1 MAEFDLAV
9 IGAGSAGLS
18 VTAAA
23 AQLGVKVVLIERARM
38 GGDCLNTGCVPSKAL
53 LAASHAATTI
63 RGAGRLGLLVA
74 EPAIDW
80 NAVRAHVQGAI
91 AAIAPAD
98 SEARYRA
105 LGATVLRGQARFVAP
120 DALEVNGRRL
130 TARRIVVAAGSRAA
144 VPPIPGLDRVPF
156 LTNET
161 LFDLPHR
168 PEHLLILGG
177 GPIGLE
183 MADAFAGLGSR
194 VTVVEA
200 ATIASRE
207 DPELAAGLRAALKTR
222 GVTLLEGTAVAAL
235 EAGSAAAMTDE
246 AWAGEVGAGEAR
258 TGEARTG
265 ENRAREARAGEA
277 VADEAGKGAATGVE
291 SGMREA
297 RAEAAESGKPSGAAP
312 GVVLVLADGRRI
324 AGSHLLVAVGRRPNL
339 EGLELEAGGVLASP
353 AGIVTDR
360 GLRSVSNRRVFAAGD
375 IADPAGIGPRAFTH
389 VGSYHAGIIV
399 RRVLFRLPA
408 RLDYAALPR
417 VTYTDPELAQV
428 GMTEAEARSA
438 GVSVSVL
445 RWPLADND
453 RAVAEGDI
461 TGLVKLVVAR
471 GRVVGAGILAP
482 SAGEM
487 IGTWTLA
494 IAERTRLSRLAGM
507 IVPYPTRAEAAKRA
521 AGSLFAPK
529 LFSARTRQ
537 VVRWLQRLGG

>member
-1 MAEFDLAV
+1 MADFDLAV
-9 IGAGSAGLS
+9 IGAGPAGLS
-18 VTAAA
+18 VTAVA
-23 AQLGVKVVLIERARM
+23 AQLGVKVVLIERGRM

-53 LAASHAATTI
+53 LAASHAAQAI
-63 RGAGRLGLLVA
+63 RGAGRLGLRVP

-80 NAVRAHVQGAI
+80 DAVRAHVQGAI

-98 SEARYRA
+98 SEARFRA

-120 DALEVNGRRL
+120 DALQVDGRRI
-130 TARRIVVAAGSRAA
+130 TARRIVVAAGSHAA

-161 LFDLPHR
+161 LFDLPQQ

-194 VTVVEA
+194 VTVVES

-207 DPELAAGLRAALKTR
+207 DPELVAGLRAALTAR
-222 GVTLLEGTAVAAL
+222 GVALLEGVAVAAV
-235 EAGSAAAMTDE
+235 EAGATADLEGGVAA
-246 AWAGEVGAGEAR
+246 
-258 TGEARTG
+258 
-265 ENRAREARAGEA
+265 
-277 VADEAGKGAATGVE
+277 GAARSV
-291 SGMREA
+291 
-297 RAEAAESGKPSGAAP
+297 AAGPA
-312 GVVLVLADGRRI
+312 LVLADGRRV

-339 EGLELEAGGVLASP
+339 EGLELETGNVQVSP

-360 GLRSVSNRRVFAAGD
+360 GLRSVSNRLVFAAGD
-375 IADPAGIGPRAFTH
+375 IADPVGIGPRAFTH
-389 VGSYHAGIIV
+389 VGSYHAGIII

-417 VTYTDPELAQV
+417 VIYTHPELAQV
-428 GMTEAEARSA
+428 GMTEAEARSC
-438 GVSVSVL
+438 GQSVSVL
-445 RWPLADND
+445 RWPLTDND
-453 RAVAEGDI
+453 RAVAEGDT
-461 TGLVKLVVAR
+461 TGLVKLIVAG

-494 IAERTRLSRLAGM
+494 IGERTRLSRLAGM

-529 LFSARTRQ
+529 LFSARTKR
-537 VVRWLQRLGG
+537 VVRWLQQLGG